1 MIATLAQ
8 QHTPRADN
16 DTPNHDTAGSAAATT
31 TNQRAPI
38 DTQTRP
44 TQGATQSPPPHSP

>member
-16 DTPNHDTAGSAAATT
+16 DTPNHDTAGAAAAT

-44 TQGATQSPPPHSP
+44 THGATESPLPHSP